1 MVEKVREK
9 GMTEILY
16 CPMSNELV
24 LFSGIFEVDA
34 EKKVMTLYV
43 YGKNRKGVRLLNSKN
58 LVHIGW
64 L

>member
-1 MVEKVREK
+1 
-9 GMTEILY
+9 MTEVLY
-16 CPMSNELV
+16 CPVSNRIF
-24 LFSGIFEVDA
+24 LFSGVFELDT

-43 YGKNRKGVRLLNSKN
+43 YGEKRRDIELLDSKN